1 MKTVALRVSDPV
13 YLHITPPADAATC
26 PALAVR
32 GITAGYPGQR
42 RAIEDVSFDVQRGQH
57 IAIIGPNGA
66 GKSTLFKAL
75 VGLIPHS
82 TGSISLHGE
91 DCRTSHRLLAYV
103 PQHEAIDW
111 TFPVTV
117 EDVVMMGRARKI
129 GWLRWPSRDDRQAV
143 EAALDQVGMRAFRHR
158 QIGQLSGGQKRRVF
172 IARALAQD
180 TDVLLLDE
188 PFSGVDVA
196 AEQEIMDTLD
206 ALKQMGITI
215 LLATHDLNAATRF
228 DRVLILKNGVIAY
241 GDPQAVFNASNL
253 RRAYGDRVS
262 VVGNGGET
270 LIIND
275 SRS

>member
-1 MKTVALRVSDPV
+1 MKHLALRVSDPTH
-13 YLHITPPADAATC
+13 LQFDPRTAC

-42 RAIEDVSFDVQRGQH
+42 RAITDVSFDVARGQH

-82 TGSISLHGE
+82 AGSISLHGE

-129 GWLRWPSRDDRQAV
+129 GWLRWPRRSDRQAV
-143 EAALDQVGMRAFRHR
+143 DAALDQVGMRPLRTR

-196 AEQEIMDTLD
+196 AEQEIMDTLQT
-206 ALKQMGITI
+206 LKQAGITV
-215 LLATHDLNAATRF
+215 LLATHDLSAATRF
-228 DRVLILKNGVIAY
+228 DRVLLLKNGVIAY
-241 GDPQAVFNASNL
+241 GDPQTVFTPDNL

-262 VVGNGGET
+262 VVGNGSQT
-270 LIIND
+270 IIIND
-275 SRS
+275 SHN

>member
-1 MKTVALRVSDPV
+1 LALRVSDPL
-13 YLHITPPADAATC
+13 YLQPDHQLDAETC
-26 PALAVR
+26 PALAVH

-42 RAIEDVSFDVQRGQH
+42 RAIENVSFDVQRGQH

-82 TGSISLHGE
+82 TGEISLHGE
-91 DCRTSHRLLAYV
+91 NCRTSHRMLAYV

-111 TFPVTV
+111 SFPVTV

-129 GWLRWPSRDDRQAV
+129 GWLRWPRSSDRQAV
-143 EAALDQVGMRAFRHR
+143 DAALDQVGMGPFRHR
-158 QIGQLSGGQKRRVF
+158 QIGELSGGQKRRVF

-196 AEQEIMDTLD
+196 AEQEIMETLD
-206 ALKQMGITI
+206 ALKQAGITI
-215 LLATHDLNAATRF
+215 LLATHDLNAASRF

-241 GDPQAVFNASNL
+241 GEPQDVFTPDNL
-253 RRAYGDRVS
+253 RQAYGDRVS
-262 VVGNGGET
+262 VVGSGSQT
-270 LIIND
+270 IIVND
-275 SRS
+275 SHS

>member
-1 MKTVALRVSDPV
+1 MALRVSDPL
-13 YLHITPPADAATC
+13 YLQPDQQLDAQTC

-42 RAIEDVSFDVQRGQH
+42 RAIENVSFDVQRGQH

-82 TGSISLHGE
+82 TGEISLHGE
-91 DCRTSHRLLAYV
+91 NCRTSHRMLAYV

-111 TFPVTV
+111 SFPVTV

-129 GWLRWPSRDDRQAV
+129 GWLRWPRSSDRQAV
-143 EAALDQVGMRAFRHR
+143 DAALDQVGMRPFRHR
-158 QIGQLSGGQKRRVF
+158 QIGELSGGQKRRVF

-196 AEQEIMDTLD
+196 AEQEIMETLD
-206 ALKQMGITI
+206 ALKQAGITI
-215 LLATHDLNAATRF
+215 LLATHDLNAASRF

-241 GDPQAVFNASNL
+241 GEPQAVFTPDNL
-253 RRAYGDRVS
+253 RQAYGDRVS
-262 VVGNGGET
+262 VVGSGSQT
-270 LIIND
+270 IIVND
-275 SRS
+275 SHS